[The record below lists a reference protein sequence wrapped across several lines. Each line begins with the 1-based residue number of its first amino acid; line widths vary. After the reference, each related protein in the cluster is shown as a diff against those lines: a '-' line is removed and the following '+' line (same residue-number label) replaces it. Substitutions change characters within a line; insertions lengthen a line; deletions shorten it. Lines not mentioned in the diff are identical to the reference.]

1 MWSDAAGRIHTGSN
15 GCILRRDGYLR
26 LLLVNSIFMSFPVCR
41 IDGVDSSGHVTTV
54 TYCLSP
60 DSVTIARGYDAMRED
75 PNIYKTLDF
84 CGYSASRHFP
94 DMQLPVPGAPSVSD
108 SAQQPTQRQFVPE
121 HDEHVRFLK
130 PLGRDPCSY
139 FKEKDEARILRALGP
154 DVVVC
159 PFCSRKCRSH
169 QKLVSHCKRRHCQSL
184 ALKCTSCNKVFG
196 DSYALKIHMR
206 LHSSSDIVNKCNI
219 CGKAYLTKSKLN
231 EHSKVHTIG
240 RVPCEHATSYLPNPR
255 HCLCTRRHAQNVLEL
270 IISLKRKGN
279 HISVLTAPRDTS
291 VYLMQSATA
300 SLSIPVYNC
309 GRMRRDGCIL
319 RRDGCIRRR
328 HSCILWWDSCIL
340 CTLALVFFCPSLIIV
355 LYFITIVIVPLY
367 CMYVL

>member
-1 MWSDAAGRIHTGSN
+1 M
-15 GCILRRDGYLR
+15 
-26 LLLVNSIFMSFPVCR
+26 
-41 IDGVDSSGHVTTV
+41 DSSGHVTTV

-84 CGYSASRHFP
+84 CGYSVSRHFP

-108 SAQQPTQRQFVPE
+108 SAQQPTQCQFVPE
-121 HDEHVRFLK
+121 HLISVIQGMHDEHVRFLK

-139 FKEKDEARILRALGP
+139 FKEKDEAHILRALGP

-206 LHSSSDIVNKCNI
+206 LHSSSERVNKCNI
-219 CGKAYLTKSKLN
+219 CGKAYLTKLKLN

-240 RVPCEHATSYLPNPR
+240 RLPCEHCNKLFAKSKTLSVHKKTCSKCPGADNLTEEEKKPHKCP
-255 HCLCTRRHAQNVLEL
+255 HCTKRYTHASDVVCHCKSKHPG
-270 IISLKRKGN
+270 I
-279 HISVLTAPRDTS
+279 
-291 VYLMQSATA
+291 
-300 SLSIPVYNC
+300 
-309 GRMRRDGCIL
+309 
-319 RRDGCIRRR
+319 
-328 HSCILWWDSCIL
+328 
-340 CTLALVFFCPSLIIV
+340 
-355 LYFITIVIVPLY
+355 
-367 CMYVL
+367 

>member
-1 MWSDAAGRIHTGSN
+1 M
-15 GCILRRDGYLR
+15 
-26 LLLVNSIFMSFPVCR
+26 
-41 IDGVDSSGHVTTV
+41 TV

-60 DSVTIARGYDAMRED
+60 DSVTIARGYGAMRED

-108 SAQQPTQRQFVPE
+108 SAQQSAQHQFVPE
-121 HDEHVRFLK
+121 HLISVIQGMHNEHVHFLK

-206 LHSSSDIVNKCNI
+206 LHSSSERVNKYNI
-219 CGKAYLTKSKLN
+219 CGKADLTKSRLN

-240 RVPCEHATSYLPNPR
+240 KVPCEHCNKLFAESKTLVVHKRTCSKCPGADNVTEEKRKPHKCPHCTKRYTCVSDVAR
-255 HCLCTRRHAQNVLEL
+255 HCKSKHPN
-270 IISLKRKGN
+270 I
-279 HISVLTAPRDTS
+279 
-291 VYLMQSATA
+291 
-300 SLSIPVYNC
+300 
-309 GRMRRDGCIL
+309 
-319 RRDGCIRRR
+319 
-328 HSCILWWDSCIL
+328 
-340 CTLALVFFCPSLIIV
+340 
-355 LYFITIVIVPLY
+355 
-367 CMYVL
+367 

>member
-1 MWSDAAGRIHTGSN
+1 MPWQN
-15 GCILRRDGYLR
+15 GCILWRDGC
-26 LLLVNSIFMSFPVCR
+26 M
-41 IDGVDSSGHVTTV
+41 
-54 TYCLSP
+54 LSP
-60 DSVTIARGYDAMRED
+60 DSVTITRGYDAMRED

-108 SAQQPTQRQFVPE
+108 SAQQSAQCQFVHE
-121 HDEHVRFLK
+121 HLISVIQGMHDEHVCFLK

-139 FKEKDEARILRALGP
+139 FKEKDEAHILRALGP

-206 LHSSSDIVNKCNI
+206 LHSSSERVNKCNI
-219 CGKAYLTKSKLN
+219 CGKAYLTKSRLN

-240 RVPCEHATSYLPNPR
+240 KVPCEHCNKLFAEPKTLVVHKKTCSKCPGADNVTEEERRPHKCPHWAKRYTR
-255 HCLCTRRHAQNVLEL
+255 VSDVAHHCR
-270 IISLKRKGN
+270 LK
-279 HISVLTAPRDTS
+279 HPDI
-291 VYLMQSATA
+291 
-300 SLSIPVYNC
+300 
-309 GRMRRDGCIL
+309 
-319 RRDGCIRRR
+319 
-328 HSCILWWDSCIL
+328 
-340 CTLALVFFCPSLIIV
+340 
-355 LYFITIVIVPLY
+355 
-367 CMYVL
+367 